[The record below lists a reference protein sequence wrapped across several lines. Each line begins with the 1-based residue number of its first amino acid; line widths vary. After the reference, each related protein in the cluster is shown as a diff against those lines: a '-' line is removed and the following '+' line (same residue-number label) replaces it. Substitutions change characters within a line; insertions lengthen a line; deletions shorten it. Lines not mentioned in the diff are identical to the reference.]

1 MDKKG
6 IESFTLAQLSKL
18 IKRNNPTG
26 LDDDFIIIGE
36 NLPNTELFKYP
47 CRVDALVAVI
57 CLEGE
62 LICNINLKEYR
73 ITTNMMIINTPEN
86 IIQVKDIGNRKFYGI
101 AVSSAFFEQSFL
113 DARDMIPLYMQ
124 IQKEP
129 CFHLSNED
137 TDIFC
142 QFISLMQLICHTQ
155 DTPKKT
161 ATLLRLGSALMYKI
175 QMSRQEIFFGKFIA
189 LLTQYHTQERSV
201 TFYAEKL
208 CITPK
213 YFSTLIKKQT
223 GKSAAQWIDDYVILE
238 AKNLLKFSGMS
249 IQEIAYHLNF
259 STQSHNI

>member
-86 IIQVKDIGNRKFYGI
+86 IIQVKDIGNCKFCKRFLRTI
-101 AVSSAFFEQSFL
+101 LPRRTRHDSSIHANTKRILLSF
-113 DARDMIPLYMQ
+113 I
-124 IQKEP
+124 
-129 CFHLSNED
+129 
-137 TDIFC
+137 
-142 QFISLMQLICHTQ
+142 
-155 DTPKKT
+155 
-161 ATLLRLGSALMYKI
+161 
-175 QMSRQEIFFGKFIA
+175 
-189 LLTQYHTQERSV
+189 
-201 TFYAEKL
+201 
-208 CITPK
+208 
-213 YFSTLIKKQT
+213 
-223 GKSAAQWIDDYVILE
+223 
-238 AKNLLKFSGMS
+238 
-249 IQEIAYHLNF
+249 
-259 STQSHNI
+259 

>member
-113 DARDMIPLYMQ
+113 DARDMIPLY
-124 IQKEP
+124 KKN
-129 CFHLSNED
+129 LA
-137 TDIFC
+137 
-142 QFISLMQLICHTQ
+142 FIYLT
-155 DTPKKT
+155 
-161 ATLLRLGSALMYKI
+161 KI
-175 QMSRQEIFFGKFIA
+175 LIFFVSLSLSCSSFATHKIHPRR
-189 LLTQYHTQERSV
+189 LQRS
-201 TFYAEKL
+201 
-208 CITPK
+208 
-213 YFSTLIKKQT
+213 
-223 GKSAAQWIDDYVILE
+223 
-238 AKNLLKFSGMS
+238 
-249 IQEIAYHLNF
+249 
-259 STQSHNI
+259 

>member
-1 MDKKG
+1 M
-6 IESFTLAQLSKL
+6 

-86 IIQVKDIGNRKFYGI
+86 IIQVKDIGNCKFYGI
-101 AVSSAFFEQSFL
+101 AVASAFFEQSFL

-124 IQKEP
+124 IQKES

-142 QFISLMQLICHTQ
+142 RFISLMQLICHTQ

-161 ATLLRLGSALMYKI
+161 ATLLRLGSALAYKI
-175 QMSRQEIFFGKFIA
+175 HDKILTHDSPSKNDVKMSRQEIFFGKFIT

-249 IQEIAYHLNF
+249 IQEIAYH
-259 STQSHNI
+259 

>member
-175 QMSRQEIFFGKFIA
+175 HDTILAHDSPSKNEIKMSRQEICIGKA
-189 LLTQYHTQERSV
+189 ARSNR
-201 TFYAEKL
+201 TRPGREN
-208 CITPK
+208 
-213 YFSTLIKKQT
+213 TLDNGEEDFHAPAVCRHWQDCDGRILSQQN
-223 GKSAAQWIDDYVILE
+223 KS
-238 AKNLLKFSGMS
+238 LKVAG
-249 IQEIAYHLNF
+249 LNGCN
-259 STQSHNI
+259 TW

>member
-113 DARDMIPLYMQ
+113 DARDIYL
-124 IQKEP
+124 
-129 CFHLSNED
+129 
-137 TDIFC
+137 T
-142 QFISLMQLICHTQ
+142 
-155 DTPKKT
+155 
-161 ATLLRLGSALMYKI
+161 KI
-175 QMSRQEIFFGKFIA
+175 LIFFVSLSLSCSSFATHKIHPRR
-189 LLTQYHTQERSV
+189 LQCS
-201 TFYAEKL
+201 
-208 CITPK
+208 
-213 YFSTLIKKQT
+213 
-223 GKSAAQWIDDYVILE
+223 
-238 AKNLLKFSGMS
+238 
-249 IQEIAYHLNF
+249 
-259 STQSHNI
+259 

>member
-101 AVSSAFFEQSFL
+101 ASRFKCFLRTIFPRRTRHDSSIHANTK
-113 DARDMIPLYMQ
+113 R
-124 IQKEP
+124 
-129 CFHLSNED
+129 
-137 TDIFC
+137 
-142 QFISLMQLICHTQ
+142 
-155 DTPKKT
+155 
-161 ATLLRLGSALMYKI
+161 TLLS
-175 QMSRQEIFFGKFIA
+175 FI
-189 LLTQYHTQERSV
+189 
-201 TFYAEKL
+201 
-208 CITPK
+208 
-213 YFSTLIKKQT
+213 
-223 GKSAAQWIDDYVILE
+223 
-238 AKNLLKFSGMS
+238 
-249 IQEIAYHLNF
+249 
-259 STQSHNI
+259 

>member
-175 QMSRQEIFFGKFIA
+175 HDTILAHDSPSKNEIK
-189 LLTQYHTQERSV
+189 
-201 TFYAEKL
+201 
-208 CITPK
+208 
-213 YFSTLIKKQT
+213 
-223 GKSAAQWIDDYVILE
+223 
-238 AKNLLKFSGMS
+238 
-249 IQEIAYHLNF
+249 
-259 STQSHNI
+259 

>member
-86 IIQVKDIGNRKFYGI
+86 IIQVKDIGNRRTIFPRRTRHD
-101 AVSSAFFEQSFL
+101 SSIHANTK
-113 DARDMIPLYMQ
+113 R
-124 IQKEP
+124 
-129 CFHLSNED
+129 
-137 TDIFC
+137 
-142 QFISLMQLICHTQ
+142 
-155 DTPKKT
+155 
-161 ATLLRLGSALMYKI
+161 TLLS
-175 QMSRQEIFFGKFIA
+175 FI
-189 LLTQYHTQERSV
+189 
-201 TFYAEKL
+201 
-208 CITPK
+208 
-213 YFSTLIKKQT
+213 
-223 GKSAAQWIDDYVILE
+223 
-238 AKNLLKFSGMS
+238 
-249 IQEIAYHLNF
+249 
-259 STQSHNI
+259 